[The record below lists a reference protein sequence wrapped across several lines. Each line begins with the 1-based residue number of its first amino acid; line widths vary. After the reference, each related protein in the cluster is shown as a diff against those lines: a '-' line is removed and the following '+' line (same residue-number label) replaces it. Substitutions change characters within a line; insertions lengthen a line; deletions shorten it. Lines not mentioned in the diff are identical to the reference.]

1 MDRPPRAPRHAP
13 PATPERRPRSRA
25 PRPEFLTPDDE
36 TGDPFGGS
44 TAHRAATPRRGDS
57 SPSPAVTSRHRAI
70 VSRSGEPQLTL
81 PSMPRLPARQRRGDE
96 HGGAPREQRT
106 WQEQQEW
113 EDQQEWDDW
122 ETRRGEPDE
131 PPMRD
136 LDPPALREGTETGAG
151 VRAARGSLERGTG
164 RRRERT
170 SARPLSLMRQR
181 QVADALDVLTRP
193 PAPLGARTGIA
204 PALPAPLS
212 GGVSVALARPRVA
225 RRVRTETQR
234 LARAARSPWNAV
246 RFAFALVA
254 ITLALLTAAARVGEP
269 LQPLM
274 LHANWS
280 AAGGSRSA
288 TPITSLV
295 RPEIQ
300 IEQPELYDSYQQ
312 FLDWRG
318 AACSAATTSE
328 VLTAWGAKNAT
339 IGQVIDRMVPDV
351 SLDGGLINE
360 YGFQRAA
367 AAYGYRADI
376 SHNLTYKQMVYIT
389 TQLGLPIIVNVRISY
404 GYYHY
409 FDTGHFLVMTA
420 GDDQGV
426 AIVDSSTYYIHYLP
440 LSVFYSMFTNRTY
453 IIVPADY
460 HYSVPAI

>member
-1 MDRPPRAPRHAP
+1 
-13 PATPERRPRSRA
+13 
-25 PRPEFLTPDDE
+25 
-36 TGDPFGGS
+36 
-44 TAHRAATPRRGDS
+44 
-57 SPSPAVTSRHRAI
+57 
-70 VSRSGEPQLTL
+70 
-81 PSMPRLPARQRRGDE
+81 MPRLPASRRGSGDD
-96 HGGAPREQRT
+96 AARRNQRT
-106 WQEQQEW
+106 WQDQQEW
-113 EDQQEWDDW
+113 EDQREWDEW
-122 ETRRGEPDE
+122 EKTWEPDE
-131 PPMRD
+131 PPTSDPEPPKMRD
-136 LDPPALREGTETGAG
+136 GNTTAAG
-151 VRAARGSLERGTG
+151 MRAARGSGERGRG

-170 SARPLSLMRQR
+170 SARPVSLMRRR
-181 QVADALDVLTRP
+181 QVADALDALSRP
-193 PAPLGARTGIA
+193 SAPLVTATGFA
-204 PALPAPLS
+204 PALPAPPS
-212 GGVSVALARPRVA
+212 GGLPVALARPRVA

-234 LARAARSPWNAV
+234 IARAARSPWNVV
-246 RFAFALVA
+246 RFALALAA
-254 ITLALLTAAARVGEP
+254 ITLALLTATARTGEP
-269 LQPLM
+269 PQPLM
-274 LHANWS
+274 LHANWA

-300 IEQPELYDSYQQ
+300 IQQPELYDSYQQ

-328 VLTAWGAKNAT
+328 VLTAWSVKNAT
-339 IGQVIDRMVPDV
+339 IGQVIDKMVPDI

-440 LSVFYSMFTNRTY
+440 LSVFYSMFTGRTY